1 MTVGSNIQCPRKCG
15 KNEFGETKGMIKETA
30 WNHYLQEE
38 RLDKY
43 PEIVK
48 LFDSDSEAIKLVK
61 RALLNDQ
68 VLRPVFMQVLPEEK
82 TGKMEICNKK
92 LAEEKINGGKTLS
105 DYIIENKGIF
115 LCGKPKVANE
125 ILTRG
130 GKIIVAMTDR
140 HYDKAHFSVA
150 NLRQCYIPLPDQRFL
165 TFKSSGLF
173 HDPVS
178 KPHNKNSIKFTG
190 VGDQID
196 RNNALTSYEKLGPY
210 SEGFIDF
217 LAYQP
222 LYSLPD
228 GRGNIEEAEY
238 ENDGKKALPYL
249 IVNCAISPHRISKIS
264 QLNDQGLYRLRKNI
278 SPLLRDLA
286 IKRQRSERKLMPVLE
301 RFFNSR
307 EEVIALENYLQF
319 IAEEIG
325 IGTAR
330 KQNHELFHVTFHEQ
344 DVNLG
349 GQICDREEIHT
360 FESYFKRNKIKYVD
374 PFFEIIKETHIGIRD
389 VVSAVGV
396 IKFLYKSKKEW
407 NGIRL
412 GLLESFFRA
421 YFHRLSYIY
430 FERWENLIDYLRNVI
445 IFYFDRDDVLGQDG
459 LKKVSGWYRLEE
471 ERRKKS
477 KGNYS

>member
-1 MTVGSNIQCPRKCG
+1 MV
-15 KNEFGETKGMIKETA
+15 
-30 WNHYLQEE
+30 WNNYLQREG
-38 RLDKY
+38 LDNY
-43 PEIVK
+43 REIIK
-48 LFDSDSEAIKLVK
+48 LFDSDSEAIELVK
-61 RALLNDQ
+61 QTLSNDR

-92 LAEEKINGGKTLS
+92 SAAEKIKGNKTLS

-115 LCGKPKVANE
+115 HCGKPRVANK

-140 HYDKAHFSVA
+140 HYDKAQFSVA
-150 NLRQCYIPLPDQRFL
+150 NLRQCYIPLPDRRLL

-178 KPHNKNSIKFTG
+178 EPHRKNSIKFTG
-190 VGDQID
+190 IGDKTD
-196 RNNALTSYEKLGPY
+196 KNNALTSFEKLGHS

-228 GRGNIEEAEY
+228 GNGNFEEAEY
-238 ENDGKKALPYL
+238 ENDGRKAIPYL
-249 IVNCAISPHRISKIS
+249 IVNCALSPHRISKIS
-264 QLNDQGLYRLRKNI
+264 QLDDQGLFKLRKRI

-286 IKRQRSERKLMPVLE
+286 IKRQRSGRKLMPALE
-301 RFFNSR
+301 RFFYSG
-307 EEVIALENYLQF
+307 EEFITLEDYFPF

-349 GQICDREEIHT
+349 GQICDREEMHT
-360 FESYFKRNKIKYVD
+360 FESYFKRNKIRYVD

-389 VVSAVGV
+389 LISAVGI
-396 IKFLYKSKKEW
+396 IKFLYKSKTEWKE
-407 NGIRL
+407 NRL
-412 GLLESFFRA
+412 ELLESFFRA
-421 YFHRLSYIY
+421 YFRRLSCIY
-430 FERWENLIDYLRNVI
+430 FERWESLIDYLDNII
-445 IFYFDRDDVLGQDG
+445 IFYFDRNDVLGQDG
-459 LKKVSGWYRLEE
+459 LKKIKGWYRSEK
-471 ERRKKS
+471 ERR
-477 KGNYS
+477 